1 MANINYGTSDKYLF
15 FRVANNDSICVRA
28 DKLLAMR
35 KKASASLELIFD
47 GSVIRNV
54 AQQKLETAGAIAVG
68 DATMQTTENII
79 VTLAVATGLGPV
91 VFKDLV
97 NAINSGF
104 SGDDPAWKRS
114 ADASGFITVADS
126 QGSGEFLSASITAC
140 SSIAVDRRILKDEAG
155 TDTTP

>member
-15 FRVANNDSICVRA
+15 FRVANDNSICVRA

-35 KKASASLELIFD
+35 KKTALSLSLIFD
-47 GSVIRNV
+47 GSVIRHL
-54 AQQKLETAGAIAVG
+54 AQKKTLTAGAIG
-68 DATMQTTENII
+68 ATDPVIQTSGNIE
-79 VTLAVATGLGPV
+79 VVLTVASGLGPA
-91 VFKDLV
+91 VFKEIV

-126 QGSGEFLSASITAC
+126 QGAGEFLSSSISACASIN
-140 SSIAVDRRILKDEAG
+140 VDRRALNDEAG
-155 TDTTP
+155 NDLTP